1 MLKIVKTPPIIED
14 VVQPGDV
21 LDGRY
26 KLVRVIGEGGM
37 GTVFLAEH
45 VLIKRR
51 VAIKILHSDLARDAE
66 VVERFMNEAR
76 AAGTLGH
83 PNIVEST
90 DMGFARHEVPF
101 IVFEYLEGTLL
112 SDEVYRMRGLTVRRA
127 LKIAHQIASALDA
140 AHRAS
145 IIHRDLKSDNV
156 FLTDKDE
163 AVDHV
168 KVLDF
173 GISRFLEAEQ
183 DRTGRGGMR
192 RGMMMGTP
200 EFMAPEQITS
210 PESVDARTDIYAL
223 GVLLYECLAGKT
235 PFVNE
240 NKADPHELLHR
251 IVLDAPPRLDR
262 PGLPAGLAD
271 MIHDKLLAKDPEAR
285 YQSMREV
292 QGALEAFTSV
302 ARRDTHPSIEPPVI
316 VVPAQ
321 PALPAAPR
329 RRRAWLWLVPALL
342 AGAAGAALMMMPPR
356 TTQGTPRT
364 AELERDADQLG
375 AALDATASAAAL
387 RVEGVASSPMLRA
400 AIETDRA
407 TLEDMAR
414 DGSVIKPRS
423 GEVVEIF
430 QLRDGTPTSLL
441 RVPSTASAIS
451 HVPGAPPRF
460 VAAPGSATVV
470 VSAPV
475 TRTSGTVGGSVA
487 LAVPVDVRTLAPRIG
502 THAIGAR
509 LSGAGTD
516 LVLAERPADAR
527 GVERTFPVKSRFAQ
541 LSLIATVGAP
551 LVTTQPYALAGYG
564 CLAAA
569 ALFSLLFLVGLVA
582 RR

>member
-1 MLKIVKTPPIIED
+1 MLKIVKTPPIED
-14 VVQPGDV
+14 VVHAGDV

-112 SDEVYRMRGLTVRRA
+112 SDEVYRLRGLTVRRA
-127 LKIAHQIASALDA
+127 LKIVHQIASALDA

-183 DRTGRGGMR
+183 DRTGRGGKR
-192 RGMMMGTP
+192 RGVMMGTP
-200 EFMAPEQITS
+200 EFMAPEQIMS

-251 IVLDAPPRLDR
+251 IVLDTPPRLERAD
-262 PGLPAGLAD
+262 LPAGLAD
-271 MIHDKLLAKDPEAR
+271 MIHDKLLAKEPEAR
-285 YQSMREV
+285 YQSMRDV
-292 QGALEAFTSV
+292 QAALEAFTSV
-302 ARRDTHPSIEPPVI
+302 TRRDTHPSIEPPVI
-316 VVPAQ
+316 AVPVQPAQ
-321 PALPAAPR
+321 PAAPR
-329 RRRAWLWLVPALL
+329 RRRAWLWLVPALI
-342 AGAAGAALMMMPPR
+342 AGAAGAALMLMPPR
-356 TTQGTPRT
+356 VTQGTPRT

-375 AALDATASAAAL
+375 AALDATASAAKL

-400 AIETDRA
+400 AIETDTA

-414 DGSVIKPRS
+414 DGSVIKPQT
-423 GEVVEIF
+423 GEVIEIF
-430 QLRDGTPTSLL
+430 QLRDGGPVSLL
-441 RVPSTASAIS
+441 RVPAVASAIS

-460 VAAPGSATVV
+460 VATPGSATIV

-487 LAVPVDVRTLAPRIG
+487 LAVPIDVRALAPRIG
-502 THAIGAR
+502 DHAIAAK

-516 LVLAERPADAR
+516 VVLAHRDDAH
-527 GVERTFPVKSRFAQ
+527 GVERTFPVKSRLAQ
-541 LSLIATVGAP
+541 LSLIATVGTP